1 VATLLSDLK
10 YAFRMLVKAPAFAL
24 FSVGVLALGIAA
36 NTSIFSFAN
45 TVLLRPLPYRD
56 PGRLVMVW
64 EDASYI
70 GFPTNTPAPG
80 NFYEWKEQNRVFD
93 DMAATRDASFS
104 LTGGSVPEEILGR
117 QVSWNLFRV
126 LGVPPF
132 LGRDFVAE
140 QDHAN
145 TGDVAI
151 LSHALWR
158 QNFGADPQIVGK
170 KIELDNQK
178 YTVIGV
184 MPPGFEFPDRASA
197 IWVPLGFSPEQAINH
212 HRHFLQVVAR
222 LKPGVT
228 LAQANANLAAVSRNL
243 AEKYPDSNTHIGA
256 FAVPVRQDRVGNL
269 RLAIYILLGAVGFVL
284 LIACANV
291 ANLLLARAAGRQRE
305 LAVRMALGAGR
316 QRILRQLL
324 TESLLLAGLA
334 GIVGVMLS
342 FWGAALLSRL
352 VPAGVPLAPGSAI
365 DARVFLFSVFVS
377 MATGVLFGIMPALRL
392 SSLNLSD
399 ALKRAGGRSA
409 LSVHGSYTRN
419 LLVVVEVA
427 LAVVLLSCAGLM
439 IRTFANLRLLNPGF
453 DAHRVLTLHVPLPEP
468 KYSELSKR
476 TAFYDQVLQRV
487 DRLPGVVAAGF
498 TTWVPLT
505 NRGGSAGF
513 TIDGQPPPAPGEFND
528 ANLRVISKDYIRA
541 MSMTLKAGRLFTGDE
556 RHDSP
561 LVLLIN
567 QTMARQFW
575 RGENPLGQRMK
586 LGGYASEDPWFT
598 VIGVVGDVHQMGLNV
613 SPRAEMYVPYSQYEY
628 FAPGYLAVK
637 TAGDPLRLAAA
648 IRDQIWTVD
657 KDQPVADVMPMQAL
671 VDQELA
677 PRQLQ
682 ATILGAFGGLAL
694 ILASLGIYAVLS
706 YAVAQRSQE
715 IGVRIALGAQPGN
728 VLRMVIGQG
737 LALTLTGV
745 AIGLGGALALTRV
758 LGSLLYGISATDPVT
773 FATAALMLAGVAVLA
788 CYIPAR
794 RAMRVDPMVALRYE

>member
-1 VATLLSDLK
+1 MATLLNDLK
-10 YAFRMLVKAPAFAL
+10 YAVRMLVKAPAFAL

-64 EDASYI
+64 EDASHI

-80 NFYEWKEQNRVFD
+80 NFYDWKEQNRVFD

-104 LTGGSVPEEILGR
+104 LTGGAVPEEILGR

-126 LGVPPF
+126 LGVQPF

-140 QDHAN
+140 EDNAN
-145 TGDVAI
+145 AGDVAI
-151 LSHALWR
+151 LNHALWR
-158 QNFGADPQIVGK
+158 QSFGADPQIVGK
-170 KIELDNQK
+170 KVELDNQK

-184 MPPGFEFPDRASA
+184 MPQAFEFPDRASV
-197 IWVPLGFSPEQAINH
+197 IWVPLGFSPEQATNH
-212 HRHFLQVVAR
+212 DRHFLQVVAR
-222 LKPGVT
+222 LKPDVT
-228 LAQANANLAAVSRNL
+228 LAQANANLAAVSKNL

-256 FAVPVRQDRVGNL
+256 YAVPLRQDRVGNL

-334 GIVGVMLS
+334 GVVGIMLS

-352 VPAGVPLAPGSAI
+352 VPAGVPLAPGSGI

-377 MATGVLFGIMPALRL
+377 MVTGVLFGIMPALRL
-392 SSLNLSD
+392 SSVNLSD
-399 ALKRAGGRSA
+399 ALKRAGGRSGLGA
-409 LSVHGSYTRN
+409 QGKYTRN

-427 LAVVLLSCAGLM
+427 LAVILLSGAGLM
-439 IRTFANLRLLNPGF
+439 IRSFANLRLLNPGF
-453 DAHRVLTLHVPLPEP
+453 DTDRVLTLHVPLPEP

-476 TAFYDQVLQRV
+476 TAFYDQVLERV
-487 DRLPGVVAAGF
+487 NRVPGVVAAGF

-505 NRGGSAGF
+505 NRGGSTGF

-541 MSMTLKAGRLFTGDE
+541 MSMTLKAGRHFAGDE
-556 RHDSP
+556 RRNSP
-561 LVLLIN
+561 LVLLVN
-567 QTMARQFW
+567 ETMARHFW
-575 RGENPLGQRMK
+575 PGENPLGRRIK
-586 LGGYASEDPWFT
+586 LGGYASDYPWIT
-598 VIGVVGDVHQMGLNV
+598 IVGIVGDVHQMGLNV
-613 SPRAEMYVPYSQYEY
+613 PPRAEMYVPYSQYEY

-637 TAGDPLRLAAA
+637 TTGDPLHLAATV
-648 IRDQIWTVD
+648 RDQICAVD
-657 KDQPVADVMPMQAL
+657 KDQPVADVRPMQAI
-671 VDQELA
+671 VDEELA

-682 ATILGAFGGLAL
+682 ATILGAFSGLAL

-706 YAVAQRSQE
+706 YAVAQRTQE
-715 IGVRIALGAQPGN
+715 IGVRIALGAQRGN

-745 AIGLGGALALTRV
+745 AIGLGGALVLTRV
-758 LGSLLYGISATDPVT
+758 FTNLLYGVSASDPAT
-773 FATAALMLAGVAVLA
+773 FVAVGVLLSGVALLA

-794 RAMRVDPMVALRYE
+794 RATRVDPMVALRYE